1 MLSEAISRDDE
12 SASLTKSSRTLIKVL
27 MTVRSQVKHVNSFS
41 ASSSVITS
49 SSTFIQSSQ
58 ITDESISIADIL
70 MLQIIQRA
78 TAEEERKIKEWRIR
92 QKRKN
97 QQKHANSC
105 NKLKMLKKIETSSMF
120 NWHQHTLSVHSSSS
134 VQSDD
139 LRDYIFWHVFKVSS
153 TQAHSF
159 WHVFDE
165 LNARY
170 YDLQTI
176 QSWKERDESY
186 WKSLNIFADIDIQL
200 TCDVSKY
207 ARSRDS
213 DSDDKL
219 SFESTTKDTSTAH
232 SRSSTSAQQA
242 RTSTVQTWSH
252 LYNAQARRS
261 ALESQVK
268 ISVLQI
274 SIEEKSLKKMK
285 KMKNTLDDYSEIAK
299 KQHDELDYDESI
311 YI

>member
-1 MLSEAISRDDE
+1 MLE
-12 SASLTKSSRTLIKVL
+12 
-27 MTVRSQVKHVNSFS
+27 
-41 ASSSVITS
+41 
-49 SSTFIQSSQ
+49 
-58 ITDESISIADIL
+58 
-70 MLQIIQRA
+70 
-78 TAEEERKIKEWRIR
+78 
-92 QKRKN
+92 
-97 QQKHANSC
+97 
-105 NKLKMLKKIETSSMF
+105 KIETSSMLD
-120 NWHQHTLSVHSSSS
+120 WHRHTLSVHSSSS

-139 LRDYIFWHVFKVSS
+139 LRDYIFWYVFKVNN
-153 TQAHSF
+153 TWACSF
-159 WHVFDE
+159 WHVFNE

-176 QSWKERDESY
+176 QSWKERDENY
-186 WKSLNIFADIDIQL
+186 WKSLKISVDIDIQL
-200 TCDVSKY
+200 TRDVSKY
-207 ARSRDS
+207 ACSRDS

-219 SFESTTKDTSTAH
+219 SFESTIKDTSTAR
-232 SRSSTSAQQA
+232 SKSSTSAQQA

-285 KMKNTLDDYSEIAK
+285 KMKNTLNDYSKIAK
-299 KQHDELDYDESI
+299 KQHDELDYDEFI

>member
-1 MLSEAISRDDE
+1 
-12 SASLTKSSRTLIKVL
+12 
-27 MTVRSQVKHVNSFS
+27 
-41 ASSSVITS
+41 
-49 SSTFIQSSQ
+49 
-58 ITDESISIADIL
+58 
-70 MLQIIQRA
+70 
-78 TAEEERKIKEWRIR
+78 
-92 QKRKN
+92 
-97 QQKHANSC
+97 
-105 NKLKMLKKIETSSMF
+105 MLKKIETSSMLD
-120 NWHQHTLSVHSSSS
+120 WHRHTLSVHSSSS
-134 VQSDD
+134 VQNDD
-139 LRDYIFWHVFKVSS
+139 LHDYIFWYVFRISN
-153 TQAHSF
+153 TQARSF

-170 YDLQTI
+170 YDLQMI

-186 WKSLNIFADIDIQL
+186 WKSLNISADIDIQL
-200 TCDVSKY
+200 IHDVSKY
-207 ARSRDS
+207 ARSKDS

-219 SFESTTKDTSTAH
+219 SFKSTTKDTLTAC

-252 LYNAQARRS
+252 LYNAQAWRS

-274 SIEEKSLKKMK
+274 SIEEKSLKKIK